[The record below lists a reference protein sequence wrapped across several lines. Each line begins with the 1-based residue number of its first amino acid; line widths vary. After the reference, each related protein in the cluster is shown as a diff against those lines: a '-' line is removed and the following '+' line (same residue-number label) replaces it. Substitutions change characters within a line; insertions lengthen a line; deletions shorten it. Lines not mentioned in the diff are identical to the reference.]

1 MAGDI
6 TIIIVS
12 QPEVRKNLKTLMP
25 KQVREA
31 LDNAGRDVSMESGEE
46 MREKLAPGFP
56 TAFVV
61 PEEILTF
68 PPDEDEPDSTKK
80 RRRRM
85 RDLNNKLRRKKQ
97 PGNAEE

>member
-1 MAGDI
+1 MPGDI
-6 TIIIVS
+6 TIIIIS

-31 LDNAGRDVSMESGEE
+31 LDSVGRDVEMESGEE
-46 MREKLAPGFP
+46 LRSKLAPGFP

-61 PEEILTF
+61 PEEVLTF
-68 PPDEDEPDSTKK
+68 PPDEDEPDLTKK

-85 RDLNNKLRRKKQ
+85 KDLNNKLRRKNQ
-97 PGNAEE
+97 PGNTEK

>member
-6 TIIIVS
+6 TIIIIS
-12 QPEVRKNLKTLMP
+12 QPEVRKNLKSLMP
-25 KQVREA
+25 AQVREA
-31 LDNAGRDVSMESGEE
+31 LDSVGRDVSMESGEE
-46 MREKLAPGFP
+46 MRSKLAPGFP

-68 PPDEDEPDSTKK
+68 PPDEDEPDTKKK

-85 RDLNNKLRRKKQ
+85 RELNNKLRRKKQ
-97 PGNAEE
+97 PGNTE